1 MTDVR
6 RDRWAE
12 WRMPVNE
19 LTRLSFGV
27 VSVGA
32 ASFVSSDGAIAWSCE
47 NGLVGTMN
55 DAETGGKGLVLISKN
70 SIREMLNPTQ
80 VGKSA
85 SRQVHY
91 AALTKLRELIRAS
104 VIVESHFDL
113 RKGHDMKRSAAN
125 GVNEEILIDVA
136 YAALRMD
143 AETYRA
149 KITFKRYRDPNT
161 TEKVYAYHV
170 TKIEVLTGNLVHA
183 AKDTDPKANTPITNQ
198 EEANLH
204 LTADILLNGVCDV
217 NGVPLLEGENEV
229 SAKLIDGKQ
238 LAANLRGEIAA
249 GVAALKAEKGV
260 TPGLAVILVGD
271 NPASVSYVTAK
282 EKACA
287 EAGMYSREIRMPATI
302 AESELLDKIAALNA
316 DPAIHGI
323 LVQLPLPKGFDEK
336 KVIRAIAPEKDVDGF
351 TPINV
356 GKMLIGEPCFLPCT
370 PHGIIK
376 LIEFSGMDV
385 RGKHAVVIGRS
396 NIVGKPVAVLLSR
409 KETNATVTLCHT
421 GTPDISK
428 FTKEADVVVV
438 AAGRPNTVTGDM
450 LKEGAV
456 VIDVGVNHVPDATKP
471 RGYRLVGDADFESCA
486 QVASAI
492 TPVPGGVGPM
502 TITMLLWN
510 TLEGAR
516 AVGRAI

>member
-1 MTDVR
+1 M
-6 RDRWAE
+6 
-12 WRMPVNE
+12 
-19 LTRLSFGV
+19 
-27 VSVGA
+27 
-32 ASFVSSDGAIAWSCE
+32 
-47 NGLVGTMN
+47 
-55 DAETGGKGLVLISKN
+55 
-70 SIREMLNPTQ
+70 
-80 VGKSA
+80 
-85 SRQVHY
+85 
-91 AALTKLRELIRAS
+91 
-104 VIVESHFDL
+104 
-113 RKGHDMKRSAAN
+113 
-125 GVNEEILIDVA
+125 
-136 YAALRMD
+136 
-143 AETYRA
+143 
-149 KITFKRYRDPNT
+149 
-161 TEKVYAYHV
+161 
-170 TKIEVLTGNLVHA
+170 
-183 AKDTDPKANTPITNQ
+183 
-198 EEANLH
+198 
-204 LTADILLNGVCDV
+204 
-217 NGVPLLEGENEV
+217 
-229 SAKLIDGKQ
+229 SAKLIDGKV

-249 GVAALKAEKGV
+249 GVATLKAEKGV

-287 EAGMYSREIRMPATI
+287 EAGMYSREIRLPATI
-302 AESELLDKIAALNA
+302 AEQELLDQIAALNA

-376 LIEFSGMDV
+376 LIEIGLSSLGGLGCLGGSEAQPSKPTEPTKPSKPTLS
-385 RGKHAVVIGRS
+385 GKHAVVIGRS

-409 KETNATVTLCHT
+409 KETNATVTMCHT

-450 LKEGAV
+450 LKPGAV
-456 VIDVGVNHVPDATKP
+456 VIDVGVNRVPDATKP
-471 RGYRLVGDADFESCA
+471 KGYRLVGDADFESCA
-486 QVASAI
+486 KIASAI

-510 TLEGAR
+510 TLESAKR
-516 AVGRAI
+516 T